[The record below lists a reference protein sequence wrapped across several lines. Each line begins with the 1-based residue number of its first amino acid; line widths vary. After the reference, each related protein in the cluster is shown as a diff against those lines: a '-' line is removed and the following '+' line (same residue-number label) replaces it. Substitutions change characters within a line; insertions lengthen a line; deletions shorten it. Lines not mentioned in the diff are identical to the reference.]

1 MKNYK
6 FKINGTQYEVEINDF
21 DGKIADI
28 EVNGT
33 KYQVEVQSEVR
44 QPKTPTLVRK
54 PITKKPGEEIIVN
67 KPSVGG
73 HQIKSPLPGSIIK
86 ILVAVGDSVKK
97 GDNLLIMEA
106 MKMENNVLAEKNG
119 VVKSIKISIG
129 DNVLQND
136 VLLEIE

>member
-54 PITKKPGEEIIVN
+54 PVAEKPGEGVIV
-67 KPSVGG
+67 KTPSIGG
-73 HQIKSPLPGSIIK
+73 HEIKSPLPGSIIK
-86 ILVAVGDSVKK
+86 ILVAVGDTVKK

-106 MKMENNVLAEKNG
+106 MKMENNVLAEKDG
-119 VVKSIKISIG
+119 VVKSIKVAIG

>member
-6 FKINGTQYEVEINDF
+6 FKINGAQYEVEVNDF

-33 KYQVEVQSEVR
+33 KYQVEVESEIKKL
-44 QPKTPTLVRK
+44 KTPTLVRK
-54 PITKKPGEEIIVN
+54 PVAKRPGEGVIVN
-67 KPSVGG
+67 TPSVGG
-73 HQIKSPLPGSIIK
+73 LQIKSPLPGSIIK

-106 MKMENNVLAEKNG
+106 MKMENNVLAEKDG
-119 VVKSIKISIG
+119 VVKSISVAVG

-136 VLLEIE
+136 ALLDIE